1 LAEKTV
7 AKPVVTKA
15 PRQSIF
21 NTMAIIK
28 AVEKVEKTEAKAR
41 ASSSDGSLKEIS
53 ESSSGNDE
61 NFMENVNDDLDALE
75 KELQSSDDSDS

>member
-1 LAEKTV
+1 M

-53 ESSSGNDE
+53 EDR
-61 NFMENVNDDLDALE
+61 FDMCTLLRTLA
-75 KELQSSDDSDS
+75 

>member
-1 LAEKTV
+1 V
-7 AKPVVTKA
+7 AKPLVTKA

-28 AVEKVEKTEAKAR
+28 AVEKVEKTEAKAKT
-41 ASSSDGSLKEIS
+41 SSSDGSLKELS

>member
-1 LAEKTV
+1 M

>member
-1 LAEKTV
+1 
-7 AKPVVTKA
+7 
-15 PRQSIF
+15 
-21 NTMAIIK
+21 MGIIK
-28 AVEKVEKTEAKAR
+28 AVEKVEKMEAKAR
-41 ASSSDGSLKEIS
+41 PSSSDGSLKEIS